1 MIRKQLREV
10 ATIVAGT
17 PARRRETAYRVE
29 AFPLLTLKD
38 VGRELAQRDKLSKVE
53 GTRHDLSRYLVKAGD
68 VIVTTR
74 GNDVRAVVVQP
85 THTGVIAGANLAAI
99 RPDKILAPALLA
111 AFLCE
116 PKTQARLLRE
126 TAGASTPGF
135 TIKALGD
142 LPISIPTLERQRTLV
157 HFIQAAEAHREALTR
172 SIECRQQAC
181 RELILDELLPQE
193 ASHG

>member
-1 MIRKQLREV
+1 MTTKQLREV

-17 PARRRETAYRVE
+17 PARRREPAYRVE
-29 AFPLLTLKD
+29 SFPLITLKD
-38 VGRELAQRDKLSKVE
+38 VGRQLAPRDKLSKVE
-53 GTRHDLSRYLVKAGD
+53 GTRHDLSRYSVAAGD

-74 GNDVRAVVVQP
+74 GNDIRAVVVQP

-99 RPDKILAPALLA
+99 RPDEMLAPALLA
-111 AFLCE
+111 AFLRE
-116 PKTQARLLRE
+116 PRTQARLLRD

-142 LPISIPTLERQRTLV
+142 MTICIPTLERQRTLV
-157 HFIQAAEAHREALTR
+157 HFIQAGEAYREALTR
-172 SIECRQQAC
+172 SMECREQAC
-181 RELILDELLPQE
+181 RELILDELLPRE